1 MWMKQADTLDK
12 MAAEIEKALPHR
24 PLSTLRGKE
33 FEQYEVELQVK
44 QTAMDLRTIALRLSE
59 ASDDYA
65 RAGKQA
71 GPGCPQSGQSG
82 KVSTL
87 TP

>member
-24 PLSTLRGKE
+24 PLSTLREGKE
-33 FEQYEVELQVK
+33 LEQYEVELQVK
-44 QTAMDLRTIALRLSE
+44 QAAMDLRTIALRLSE

-65 RAGKQA
+65 RAGMHSDTVGA
-71 GPGCPQSGQSG
+71 
-82 KVSTL
+82 
-87 TP
+87 